1 MISPPSHPPSPFRS
15 LSSSSHSFSSSI
27 HDYDIGQQLGRGG
40 FATVY
45 HARLRHP
52 PHPLSSSFEPF
63 PEIALKVIDKSKT
76 KNHDMAHRVQNELR
90 IHSSL
95 NHSSIVK
102 LFHWF
107 EDEKYYYLVLEL
119 CSYGTLFQYLKQQQP
134 LEHSKIPPSHSSTL
148 SPPHRLP
155 LSEKQTAKFCYKILI
170 ALEYLQSQRVIH
182 RDLKLSNLLFCD
194 QHYETIKLCDF
205 GLAVQLEHPDEEHF
219 TICGTPNYIA
229 PEIASNKSH
238 SFPADIWSLGCLC
251 YSMLTGGILPFATP
265 TTMTTPAAAAAAGTV
280 GREKKPNDVQETL
293 KRIVAGEYVIPS
305 HLEISSSALSF
316 LGMILH
322 VVRATSLPFLYLP
335 L

>member
-1 MISPPSHPPSPFRS
+1 MIS
-15 LSSSSHSFSSSI
+15 LSSAFSSSI

-52 PHPLSSSFEPF
+52 LHSSSSSSSSFSSPSD
-63 PEIALKVIDKSKT
+63 IAIKVIDKSKT
-76 KNHDMAHRVQNELR
+76 KDKEMTSRVENELR

-107 EDEKYYYLVLEL
+107 EDEKYYYLILEL
-119 CSYGTLFQYLKQQQP
+119 CSHGTLFHYLKQIG
-134 LEHSKIPPSHSSTL
+134 S
-148 SPPHRLP
+148 
-155 LSEKQTAKFCYKILI
+155 LSEQKTALFCYEILL
-170 ALEYLQSQRVIH
+170 ALEYLQSHRVIH
-182 RDLKLSNLLFCD
+182 RDMKLSNLLLVSQNNKNTAFSL
-194 QHYETIKLCDF
+194 KLCDF

-251 YSMLTGGILPFATP
+251 YSMLTGGILPFATS
-265 TTMTTPAAAAAAGTV
+265 TTTT
-280 GREKKPNDVQETL
+280 EKRDVQETL

-305 HLEISSSALSF
+305 QLKISASAMSF

-322 VVRATSLPFLYLP
+322 VVRSTSCPLCLSLSLSLSQSLYLVFFAHGHRIP
-335 L
+335 STARVSHSSCSILSS